1 MSKMLTMN
9 HAEWTS
15 IRESVA
21 LGRRTEALARI
32 ERLLARPDVSRP
44 VAANAHRLA
53 GELLTDAE
61 RFAEARRHLRA
72 AAVSEPNHS
81 LTHYLWGL
89 AQERDP
95 QGCDRRAAKRFR
107 KACRLEPKN
116 ALYRA
121 AFGRAAVRCDAVK
134 IGVRELLAAA
144 DVAPGDVAVLHVA
157 IDGLLEAGRTGT
169 ARRILNRASFLC
181 RDAAQDRELH
191 RLLDRVRFAT
201 AQRGQ
206 RGERGTTR
214 QRQDANLARDGGRVV
229 LPFIRLAVT
238 TASRGT
244 RSVRGDVISFPR
256 PHFPRLGSRRA
267 DG

>member
-1 MSKMLTMN
+1 MLAMI

-21 LGRRTEALARI
+21 QGRRTEALARI
-32 ERLLARPDVSRP
+32 TRLLAWPDVATP
-44 VAANAHRLA
+44 VAADAHRLA
-53 GELLTDAE
+53 GELLSDAE

-72 AAVSEPNHS
+72 AAALEPNHAR
-81 LTHYLWGL
+81 THYLWGL
-89 AQERDP
+89 AHERDP
-95 QGCDRRAAKRFR
+95 QGCDRSAAKRFR
-107 KACRLEPKN
+107 KACRLELKH

-134 IGVRELLAAA
+134 TGVSELLAAA
-144 DVAPGDVAVLHVA
+144 DAAPGDVEVLRVAVA
-157 IDGLLEAGRTGT
+157 GLLEAGRAGT

-181 RDAAQDRELH
+181 RNAAQDREL
-191 RLLDRVRFAT
+191 RGLLDRVRFAT
-201 AQRGQ
+201 ARREQ

-244 RSVRGDVISFPR
+244 RSVRGDVISFPK
-256 PHFPRLGSRRA
+256 PHFPRLGTRRA